1 MRWKNVSVNY
11 CTNVSSFSNPKT
23 RDELVRSK
31 LKLTDNAERAN
42 LPWARGNF
50 EICNILEPGKE
61 FKSTVTWLNL

>member
-23 RDELVRSK
+23 RDKLVGSK

-42 LPWARGNF
+42 FSWERGNF
-50 EICNILEPGKE
+50 EICNILKSGKE
-61 FKSTVTWLNL
+61 FKSTVTSLNL

>member
-1 MRWKNVSVNY
+1 M
-11 CTNVSSFSNPKT
+11 
-23 RDELVRSK
+23 RSK

-42 LPWARGNF
+42 LPWGRGNF